1 MLIDEWKKRK
11 KNTLYKGNGN
21 GTCPFVSL
29 IISGIQVCQDVLTT
43 CDLIA
48 LKQGSLSFGNVG

>member
-1 MLIDEWKKRK
+1 MSGKKRK
-11 KNTLYKGNGN
+11 KNTVYKGNGN

-29 IISGIQVCQDVLTT
+29 IISGIQVYQDVLTT
-43 CDLIA
+43 SDLIA